1 MKLCAMLCGSLDG
14 RGIWGRMDARLCMA
28 ELLHCSPETITALLI
43 SYKWNLLIHVRLFAA
58 PWTLSCQAP
67 LSMEFSRQ
75 KYWRCLPFPSPGNL
89 PNQGIEPRYAAL
101 QVDSLSS
108 ELPGKPIHL
117 LYSNTNKKF
126 N

>member
-1 MKLCAMLCGSLDG
+1 
-14 RGIWGRMDARLCMA
+14 MDAGKCMA
-28 ELLHCSPETITALLI
+28 ESFHCSPETITALLI

-89 PNQGIEPRYAAL
+89 PNQGIEPTFLAL
-101 QVDSLSS
+101 PALAGGFFTSAQS
-108 ELPGKPIHL
+108 GKPFCT
-117 LYSNTNKKF
+117 SKF
-126 N
+126 PKNIV